1 MKTLIRVL
9 LCLALAGFTVARAIS
24 PAKELAHTA
33 KTAQHK
39 PSGKKA
45 NAKSL
50 LADSKKAL
58 AVMVKAA
65 RSDKALDPKTAKNKP
80 FWKSTQTIAKNLKMA
95 DKGLAA
101 KNDDFF
107 KGVAHARRAE
117 EQLKIDW
124 QLTGS
129 KNKAVIEN
137 GKTLGHSIAL
147 LRTQYSKEA
156 ERKKKGGELTA
167 SEKAAFGKIK
177 AQQKELLAK
186 LKKLEKEASKDKA
199 LEKGLKKVQA
209 QAHHILKEP
218 VTLDTFIATL
228 YLLDEQFGL
237 IRGYEYYVDKGWR
250 ADYLVLVNLETT
262 YDADYVS
269 WETSASYEWASVET
283 SVDIYEGEE
292 VDVSD
297 SISDEDISSEES
309 YAADE
314 SFDMSDAEEEQV
326 AANEDT
332 DAEVDADDT
341 ADDDSMDDSA
351 DDEGEDMSD
360 DGGSDDGGGDDGSS
374 DDGGGDDGGD

>member
-1 MKTLIRVL
+1 MKILIRIL
-9 LCLALAGFTVARAIS
+9 LCLALAGFTMARAKE
-24 PAKELAHTA
+24 PAHAA

-45 NAKSL
+45 NAKTL
-50 LADSKKAL
+50 LGDSNKAL
-58 AVMVKAA
+58 GVMVKAA
-65 RSDKALDPKTAKNKP
+65 RSDKGLDPKTAKNKP

-167 SEKAAFGKIK
+167 PEKAAFDKIK
-177 AQQKELLAK
+177 AQQKGLLAK

-209 QAHHILKEP
+209 QARHILKEP
-218 VTLDTFIATL
+218 ITLDTYLATL

-250 ADYLVLVNLETT
+250 DDYLVLVNLETT

-269 WETSASYEWASVET
+269 WETSTSYDWASVDT

-292 VDVSD
+292 VDVSE
-297 SISDEDISSEES
+297 SISDEEVSSEES
-309 YAADE
+309 YASDE

-326 AANEDT
+326 AADEDT

-360 DGGSDDGGGDDGSS
+360 DGGGDDDGGSD